1 MRGSIDIMDG
11 MNFVTATMMFVA
23 ALIAIVI
30 LIPVAN
36 EVLPF
41 ISASMGRSTALM
53 VSGMVV
59 VVIVVAMFV
68 WVRQSSSNESPMMQ
82 GGSQGNF

>member
-1 MRGSIDIMDG
+1 MDG

-41 ISASMGRSTALM
+41 IASSMGNRTALM
-53 VSGMVV
+53 VSGMIVV
-59 VVIVVAMFV
+59 IIVVAIFV
-68 WVRQSSSNESPMMQ
+68 WVRQSISNESAAAYQDP
-82 GGSQGNF
+82 QGNF